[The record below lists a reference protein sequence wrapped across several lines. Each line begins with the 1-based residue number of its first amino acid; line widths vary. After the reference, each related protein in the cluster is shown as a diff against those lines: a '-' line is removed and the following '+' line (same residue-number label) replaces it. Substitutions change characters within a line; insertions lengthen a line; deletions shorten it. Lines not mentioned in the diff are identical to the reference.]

1 MHRKKGQIVLEMWS
15 YIFPAFPVLND
26 TSRNEISFFN
36 YTMRT
41 TLHHFLW
48 SVPETIYLHWR
59 TFSTHLCKN
68 LLAMQKRWSRTH
80 VNRKRSRQPLNSAG
94 FIIKNLVDGMF
105 NVLLACTGVSLTPST
120 WKLLSEE
127 KKSISFIWTES
138 LSFMHKSNGFRDQW
152 NWVHSLHRGAFKS
165 DLFSFN
171 LYRESRRYY

>member
-48 SVPETIYLHWR
+48 SVPETIYLHR
-59 TFSTHLCKN
+59 STFSTHLCKN
-68 LLAMQKRWSRTH
+68 LLAMQERWSRWH
-80 VNRKRSRQPLNSAG
+80 VNRKRSRRSRWHVNMKRSRRPLNSTRY
-94 FIIKNLVDGMF
+94 IIKNLVDGMF
-105 NVLLACTGVSLTPST
+105 NLLLACTGVSLTPST

-138 LSFMHKSNGFRDQW
+138 ISFMHKSNGFRDQW
-152 NWVHSLHRGAFKS
+152 N
-165 DLFSFN
+165 
-171 LYRESRRYY
+171 

>member
-1 MHRKKGQIVLEMWS
+1 
-15 YIFPAFPVLND
+15 
-26 TSRNEISFFN
+26 
-36 YTMRT
+36 MRT

-105 NVLLACTGVSLTPST
+105 NLLLACAGVSFHL
-120 WKLLSEE
+120 KVVVQR
-127 KKSISFIWTES
+127 KKYVSFIWTES
-138 LSFMHKSNGFRDQW
+138 ISFMHKSKGFRDQW
-152 NWVHSLHRGAFKS
+152 NKVHSLHRAEFKPDS
-165 DLFSFN
+165 FSFG
-171 LYRESRRYY
+171 LYRESCHYY